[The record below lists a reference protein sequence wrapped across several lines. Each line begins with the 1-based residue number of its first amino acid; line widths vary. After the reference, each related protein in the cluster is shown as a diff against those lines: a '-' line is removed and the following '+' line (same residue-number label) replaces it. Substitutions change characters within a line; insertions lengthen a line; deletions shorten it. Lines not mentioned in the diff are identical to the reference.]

1 MPEEATLFERQGGVG
16 VLTLN
21 RPQSLNSMS
30 TDLVDSCLGNLH
42 AAEHDPAV
50 RCVVLTG
57 AGRAFCSGGDLGSL
71 DGLKTTEER
80 RRFIAKAA
88 TITRLIY
95 AMSKPVIAMVNGVA
109 AGAGFN
115 LALAADLAYA
125 AEGARFIQSFVNIGL
140 APDCGGYYFL
150 AKTVGLAKAK
160 ELMFTARPV
169 EASEA
174 LALGIVNGVYPAAE
188 LSERV
193 MDIAARIAA
202 GAPLALAMAK
212 KAINNYGASLDDTLT
227 YEAMAM
233 SALLGTEDFKEG
245 IAAFREKRPPKFTGK

>member
-1 MPEEATLFERQGGVG
+1 MSDEAVLFERKGGVG
-16 VLTLN
+16 IVTLN

-30 TDLVDSCLGNLH
+30 TELVERCILH
-42 AAEHDPAV
+42 LHNAEHDPEV

-57 AGRAFCSGGDLGSL
+57 AGRAFCAGGDLGSL
-71 DGLKTTEER
+71 DGLRTTEER
-80 RRFIAKAA
+80 RQFIIKAS
-88 TITRLIY
+88 TITKLIY
-95 AMSKPVIAMVNGVA
+95 SMSKPVIAMVNGVA

-115 LALAADLAYA
+115 LALASDLAYA
-125 AEGARFIQSFVNIGL
+125 AEGVKFIQSFVNIGL

-169 EASEA
+169 DAAEA
-174 LALGIVNGVYPAAE
+174 LTLGIVNGVFPAEELTDKVMAVAE
-188 LSERV
+188 K
-193 MDIAARIAA
+193 IAA

-212 KAINNYGASLDDTLT
+212 KEINNYGASLDDTLT

-245 IAAFREKRPPKFTGK
+245 IRAFREKRAPKFCGK